1 MSSGVS
7 HPHRYLGRA
16 PGYADAMPSD
26 VPALALRGLRKRFG
40 KTQAVDG
47 IDLDIPVGSFF
58 GMLGPNGAGKT
69 TTLSIATGLLTPDAG
84 QVFVHG
90 VDLWQHPD
98 VAKPMLGVLPDGLR
112 TFDRLTGGELISY
125 AGVLRGLD
133 PDVVRSRRDDLL
145 VALDLG
151 TATGTLVA
159 DFSAGMAKK
168 IGLACALVHAPKVLV
183 LDEPFE
189 AVDPV
194 SGAAIRTILQAFV
207 GSGGT
212 VVMSSHVMALVE
224 RLCDRVAI
232 VGAGRILTEGALD
245 DVRGAGDLEA
255 RFVELVGDVSEQRD
269 LWWLQQS

>member
-1 MSSGVS
+1 MS
-7 HPHRYLGRA
+7 A
-16 PGYADAMPSD
+16 D
-26 VPALALRGLRKRFG
+26 VPALSLRGLRKRFG

-47 IDLDIPVGSFF
+47 IDLDIPAGSFY

-69 TTLSIATGLLTPDAG
+69 TTLSMATGLLTPDAG
-84 QVFVHG
+84 QVLVHG
-90 VDLWQHPD
+90 VDLWRHPT
-98 VAKPMLGVLPDGLR
+98 VAKPMLGVLPDGMR

-133 PDVVRSRRDDLL
+133 PQVVRERRDDLL
-145 VALDLG
+145 AALDLA
-151 TATGTLVA
+151 TAGGTLVA

-194 SGAAIRTILQAFV
+194 SGAAIRAILQGFV
-207 GSGGT
+207 ASGGT
-212 VVMSSHVMALVE
+212 VIISSHVMALVE

-232 VGAGRILTEGALD
+232 VGGGRILAEGSLN

-255 RFVELVGDVSEQRD
+255 RFVELVGVTGEPRD
-269 LWWLQQS
+269 LSWLQQS